1 MPPQEQLH
9 VPTLFP
15 LSGDGWVRRRAAGEL
30 CIPPVD
36 KQRDAVSR
44 GCVSVQRLYTPRVEH
59 GVRG

>member
-1 MPPQEQLH
+1 M
-9 VPTLFP
+9 PTLFP
-15 LSGDGWVRRRAAGEL
+15 LSGDGWVRRHAAGEL
-30 CIPPVD
+30 CMPPVD